1 MLIALDWFILIVLLG
16 GLIRGYTVGAV
27 RQIGSLIGLVAA
39 LLFSVEFMG
48 SVGTMIVESIG
59 LAPSLA
65 PLAGFTVLF
74 LGVYL
79 LFLAVSRLIEQVFK
93 SLSLSFVNRAAGG
106 AVGGLK
112 AALLL
117 SLLFL
122 VLGGMEM
129 PGQQTRTS
137 STFYEPVA
145 QLLPRTIE
153 ATEEWLPAAK
163 KAADQLGRRVRSN
176 VESLPDSSADSGSAA
191 TRPPSF

>member
-1 MLIALDWFILIVLLG
+1 MLIALDWFILIVLIG
-16 GLIRGYTVGAV
+16 GLIRGYTVGAI
-27 RQIGSLIGLVAA
+27 RQIGGLIGIVAA
-39 LLFSVEFMG
+39 LLFSVEFME

-79 LFLAVSRLIEQVFK
+79 LFLALSRLVEQVFQ
-93 SLSLSFVNRAAGG
+93 SLSLSFVNRTAGG

-129 PGQQTRTS
+129 PGQQTRKD
-137 STFYEPVA
+137 STFYQPVA

-176 VESLPDSSADSGSAA
+176 VEPLPDSSAESTTAL
-191 TRPPSF
+191 PPGF